1 MIVLEHKLV
10 GGFMTG
16 TNQIYARQRFYANPR
31 SNSVH
36 DHHVRKEKKIDPN
49 LGVRLD
55 KILKE
60 NLNISTQ
67 SFVTS
72 LKEWHDKNGFLTAGQ
87 LSSFEKV
94 ESRYSPGEK
103 EKLKSWT
110 EEYKTNHLEDA
121 KLLAR
126 YYLNEGYW
134 TDMASNIINGE
145 EYIPPRHKYMKMS
158 TNKYA
163 QNVMSNA
170 RDLPKFEKSSM
181 VQLRSTFGRDSAYCR
196 LREFAN
202 RLCFVISTEADTL
215 SAVKDGKGYT
225 ILPMGHS
232 SPISVEQRHIMKPN
246 KKGTSC

>member
-1 MIVLEHKLV
+1 
-10 GGFMTG
+10 MTG

-31 SNSVH
+31 TNSVH
-36 DHHVRKEKKIDPN
+36 DHHARKEKKTDPN
-49 LGVRLD
+49 LGARLD

-60 NLNISTQ
+60 NLNTSTK

-72 LKEWHDKNGFLTAGQ
+72 LKEWHDKNDFLTAGQ

-103 EKLKSWT
+103 EKLKGWT
-110 EEYKTNHLEDA
+110 EEYNAKHREDA

-126 YYLNEGYW
+126 YYLNAGYW
-134 TDMASNIINGE
+134 TDMASHIINDE
-145 EYIPPRHKYMKMS
+145 EYILPRHKYMKMS

-170 RDLPKFEKSSM
+170 RDVPKFEKGCM
-181 VQLRSTFGRDSAYCR
+181 VQLRSTFGRNSPMSDRSR
-196 LREFAN
+196 RFAS
-202 RLCFVISTEADTL
+202 RLCFVISPSADTL
-215 SAVKDGKGYT
+215 SAVKGGKGYT

-232 SPISVEQRHIMKPN
+232 SPISVEERHLMKPN
-246 KKGTSC
+246 KKGISS

>member
-1 MIVLEHKLV
+1 
-10 GGFMTG
+10 MTG

-36 DHHVRKEKKIDPN
+36 DHHTRKEKKTDPN
-49 LGVRLD
+49 LGARLD

-60 NLNISTQ
+60 NLNTSTQ
-67 SFVTS
+67 TFVTS
-72 LKEWHDKNGFLTAGQ
+72 LKEWHDEKDFLTAGQ
-87 LSSFEKV
+87 LSAFEKV
-94 ESRYSPGEK
+94 ESRYSPGER
-103 EKLKSWT
+103 EKLKCWT
-110 EEYKTNHLEDA
+110 QEYRANHLEDA

-126 YYLNEGYW
+126 YYLKAGYW
-134 TDMASNIINGE
+134 TNMAAHIIE
-145 EYIPPRHKYMKMS
+145 DEDYIPPRHKYIKMS

-181 VQLRSTFGRDSAYCR
+181 VQLRSTFGRDSTYQR
-196 LREFAN
+196 LRKFAN

-215 SAVKDGKGYT
+215 SAVKGGKGYT

-232 SPISVEQRHIMKPN
+232 TPINVEQRHLMKPN

>member
-1 MIVLEHKLV
+1 
-10 GGFMTG
+10 MTG

-36 DHHVRKEKKIDPN
+36 DHHARKEQKTDPN
-49 LGVRLD
+49 LEVRLA

-60 NLNISTQ
+60 NLNTSTQ

-103 EKLKSWT
+103 EKLKGWT
-110 EEYKTNHLEDA
+110 EEYKINHLEDA

-126 YYLNEGYW
+126 YYLNAGYW
-134 TDMASNIINGE
+134 TDMASHIINDE

-170 RDLPKFEKSSM
+170 HDLPKFEKGCM
-181 VQLRSTFGRDSAYCR
+181 VQLRSTFGRASEYGR
-196 LREFAN
+196 LHEFAN
-202 RLCFVISTEADTL
+202 RLCFVINTRANTL
-215 SAVKDGKGYT
+215 SAVKGGKGYA

-232 SPISVEQRHIMKPN
+232 SPISVEERHLMKPN
-246 KKGTSC
+246 KKGASC

>member
-1 MIVLEHKLV
+1 MLRLGHKLV

-36 DHHVRKEKKIDPN
+36 DHHARKEKKTDPN
-49 LGVRLD
+49 LGARLD

-60 NLNISTQ
+60 NLNTSTQ
-67 SFVTS
+67 SFITS
-72 LKEWHDKNGFLTAGQ
+72 LKEWHDKNDFLTAGQ
-87 LSSFEKV
+87 LSAFEKV

-103 EKLKSWT
+103 EKLNSWAQ
-110 EEYKTNHLEDA
+110 EYTANYTADA

-126 YYLNEGYW
+126 YYIKAGYW
-134 TDMASNIINGE
+134 TAMASHIINDE

-170 RDLPKFEKSSM
+170 RDLPKFVKGSM
-181 VQLRSTFGRDSAYCR
+181 VQLRSTFGRDSIYGTH
-196 LREFAN
+196 REFAN
-202 RLCFVISTEADTL
+202 RLCFVISTRADTL
-215 SAVKDGKGYT
+215 SAVKGGKGYT

-232 SPISVEQRHIMKPN
+232 SPISVEERHLMKPN